1 MNACGGV
8 TLGSGLGQPLQCRAR
23 AFVLM
28 HYRVTCVATRT
39 THRTT
44 TIAAEF
50 WLNKLTPFN
59 GNFVQAEMVKAFIT
73 SAEYRS
79 RFGP

>member
-1 MNACGGV
+1 MASAN
-8 TLGSGLGQPLQCRAR
+8 LS
-23 AFVLM
+23 F
-28 HYRVTCVATRT
+28 YRVTCVATRT